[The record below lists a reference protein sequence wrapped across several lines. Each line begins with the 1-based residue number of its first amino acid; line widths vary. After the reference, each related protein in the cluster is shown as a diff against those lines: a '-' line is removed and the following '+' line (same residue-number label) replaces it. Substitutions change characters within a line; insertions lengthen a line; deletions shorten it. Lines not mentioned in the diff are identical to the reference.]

1 MFIITWYEK
10 TKLSGD
16 YDCNSHKAM
25 TCNKDA
31 AFALFTSLT
40 KDIRTIEAKIRD
52 DSGNLVSGGF
62 YTQG

>member
-1 MFIITWYEK
+1 
-10 TKLSGD
+10 
-16 YDCNSHKAM
+16 M

-31 AFALFTSLT
+31 ALALFMSLT
-40 KDIRTIEAKIRD
+40 KDVKTIEARIRD

>member
-1 MFIITWYEK
+1 MYIITWSEK
-10 TKLSGD
+10 IKLNSSD
-16 YDCNSHKAM
+16 DCNSHKAM

-31 AFALFTSLT
+31 AFALFASLT
-40 KDIRTIEAKIRD
+40 KDIRTIEARIRD